1 MLIKQEKTGKHI
13 LIKEKLKMKKRYY
26 FIIALVIFI
35 PAMIVLSLI
44 RDSHQKPNIK
54 ISNNEIVTSVPNCSE
69 PTIKIDEI
77 QNIKLLDNIEVGNKQ
92 VGYKEDKCYAGYF
105 DTQFGT
111 CFIYIN
117 PNIHSYIYF
126 ETKDDKCLINYE
138 NEEKTKELYEIM
150 NNK

>member
-1 MLIKQEKTGKHI
+1 ME
-13 LIKEKLKMKKRYY
+13 KRYY

-44 RDSHQKPNIK
+44 KDSHQKPNIK
-54 ISNNEIVTSVPNCSE
+54 ISNNEILTSEPYTSE
-69 PTIKIDEI
+69 PTIKKDKIRI
-77 QNIKLLDNIEVGNKQ
+77 IKKFDNVEKANKQ

-138 NEEKTKELYEIM
+138 SEEKTKKLYETIK
-150 NNK
+150 NI

>member
-1 MLIKQEKTGKHI
+1 MYFKGEGKY
-13 LIKEKLKMKKRYY
+13 EKRYY
-26 FIIALVIFI
+26 FIIVLVIFI

-44 RDSHQKPNIK
+44 KDSHQNPSIK

-77 QNIKLLDNIEVGNKQ
+77 QNIKLFDNVEVGNKQ

-138 NEEKTKELYEIM
+138 NEEKTKALYETI

>member
-1 MLIKQEKTGKHI
+1 
-13 LIKEKLKMKKRYY
+13 MKKRYY
-26 FIIALVIFI
+26 FIIVLVIFI

-44 RDSHQKPNIK
+44 KDSHQKPSIK

-77 QNIKLLDNIEVGNKQ
+77 QNIKLLNNVEFGNKQ

-138 NEEKTKELYEIM
+138 NEEKTKALYETI

>member
-1 MLIKQEKTGKHI
+1 MYFKGEGKY
-13 LIKEKLKMKKRYY
+13 EKRYY
-26 FIIALVIFI
+26 FIIVLVIFI

-44 RDSHQKPNIK
+44 KDSHQNPSIK

-77 QNIKLLDNIEVGNKQ
+77 QNIKLFDNVEVGNKQ

-126 ETKDDKCLINYE
+126 ETKDDNCLINYE
-138 NEEKTKELYEIM
+138 NEEKTKALYETI

>member
-1 MLIKQEKTGKHI
+1 MYFKGEGKY
-13 LIKEKLKMKKRYY
+13 EKRYY
-26 FIIALVIFI
+26 FIIVLVIFI

-44 RDSHQKPNIK
+44 KDSHQNPSIK

-77 QNIKLLDNIEVGNKQ
+77 QNIQLLDNVEVGNKQ

-138 NEEKTKELYEIM
+138 NEEKTKALYETI

>member
-1 MLIKQEKTGKHI
+1 MDN
-13 LIKEKLKMKKRYY
+13 
-26 FIIALVIFI
+26 V
-35 PAMIVLSLI
+35 
-44 RDSHQKPNIK
+44 
-54 ISNNEIVTSVPNCSE
+54 EI
-69 PTIKIDEI
+69 
-77 QNIKLLDNIEVGNKQ
+77 GNKQ

-138 NEEKTKELYEIM
+138 SECSKNSKNDNTICKRNY
-150 NNK
+150 

>member
-1 MLIKQEKTGKHI
+1 
-13 LIKEKLKMKKRYY
+13 MKKRYY

-44 RDSHQKPNIK
+44 KDSYQKLNIK

-77 QNIKLLDNIEVGNKQ
+77 QNIQLLDNVEVGNKQ

-126 ETKDDKCLINYE
+126 ETKDDNCLINYE
-138 NEEKTKELYEIM
+138 NEEKTKELYETIK
-150 NNK
+150 NI

>member
-1 MLIKQEKTGKHI
+1 
-13 LIKEKLKMKKRYY
+13 MKKRYY
-26 FIIALVIFI
+26 FIIVLVIFI

-44 RDSHQKPNIK
+44 KGSHQKPSIK

-77 QNIKLLDNIEVGNKQ
+77 QNIKLLDNVEVGNKQ

-138 NEEKTKELYEIM
+138 NEEKTKALYETI

>member
-1 MLIKQEKTGKHI
+1 
-13 LIKEKLKMKKRYY
+13 MKKRYY

-35 PAMIVLSLI
+35 PTMIVLSLI
-44 RDSHQKPNIK
+44 KDSHQKPNIK

-77 QNIKLLDNIEVGNKQ
+77 QNIKLFDNVEVGNKQ

-126 ETKDDKCLINYE
+126 ETKDDNCLINYE